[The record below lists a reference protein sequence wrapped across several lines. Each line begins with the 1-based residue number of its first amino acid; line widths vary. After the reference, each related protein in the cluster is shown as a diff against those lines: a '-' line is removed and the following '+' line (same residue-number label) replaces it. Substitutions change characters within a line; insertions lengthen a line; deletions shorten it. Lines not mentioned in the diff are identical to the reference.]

1 MLEYEILHVKIAI
14 TNECL
19 EEYSQNNK
27 QRKEKTAYSWA
38 KKDEKHNI
46 ENSFRLSA
54 LKVMR
59 SSVVP
64 WWKINR
70 EIILFPFF
78 KLN

>member
-1 MLEYEILHVKIAI
+1 MSAWRSTAKI
-14 TNECL
+14 TN
-19 EEYSQNNK
+19 N
-27 QRKEKTAYSWA
+27 EK
-38 KKDEKHNI
+38 KKLHIAELKKKEKHNI